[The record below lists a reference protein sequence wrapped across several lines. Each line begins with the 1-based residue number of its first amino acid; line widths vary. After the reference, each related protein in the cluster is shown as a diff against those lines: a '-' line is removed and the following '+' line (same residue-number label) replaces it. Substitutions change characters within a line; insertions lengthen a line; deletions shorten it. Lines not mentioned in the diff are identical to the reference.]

1 MLVVVKHASVFREGC
16 MGNTQASFGLNTKV
30 AFMVHE
36 SSQVFVLSDHSNM
49 MRVVLTHNVQLTRR
63 RRTIQL
69 CAQLAMTRSMKG
81 K

>member
-1 MLVVVKHASVFREGC
+1 
-16 MGNTQASFGLNTKV
+16 MGNAQAPLDLSTKV
-30 AFMVHE
+30 TLVMNK
-36 SSQVFVLSDHSNM
+36 SSKVFVLSDPSNV
-49 MRVVLTHNVQLTRR
+49 MRVVLTHNVQLACR